1 MATYDKIVPLR
12 QTGPELNYGKDPN
25 VRNIFGWRRGYNDP
39 WRDEK
44 NQRLL
49 ARGIFGILGGP
60 FASSLLSGGFKAQ
73 DYLDPYGWNRP
84 FHKSEETMEKE
95 KAADIESRDD
105 SPIIAQERRK
115 LWKLYQ
121 RLGRPADLAS
131 LKRHIRVFG

>member
-1 MATYDKIVPLR
+1 MATYSNIVPLR
-12 QTGPELNYGKDPN
+12 QTGLELNYGKDPN

-49 ARGIFGILGGP
+49 ARGIFGMLGGP

-73 DYLDPYGWNRP
+73 DYLNPNRP
-84 FHKSEETMEKE
+84 FYGPEKKEDPQET
-95 KAADIESRDD
+95 RDD
-105 SPIIAQERRK
+105 SPIIAKERRK

-121 RLGRPADLAS
+121 RLKRPADLAAF
-131 LKRHIRVFG
+131 KRHVRVFG